1 MSPRYGIAEWFG
13 RPFLSL
19 LPAERQQLA
28 RAALKR
34 TDTMPLCP
42 YRPNR
47 SPCSK
52 PGGVCSLQR
61 YEKNDDGRIANMA
74 AGDPVIVC
82 PSRFEQGQLLGRWLA
97 EIVGF
102 DPEQAQMAREVPFMQ
117 AANTSKAAGKI
128 DFIVAQDSGGE
139 MRWYGL
145 EVQAVYF
152 SGRGMDS
159 EFERLQD
166 DEHRS
171 PPFPNEIRRPDWRS
185 SSAKRL
191 LPQLQIKAPTL
202 RRWGSKIAIAVDR
215 PFFDAVGGAS
225 GEPSQ
230 DLNEGDVIWMV
241 PQLAPVGAGG
251 YELQRGHW
259 EVLTL
264 EDTAEKL
271 KAART
276 VQRASFEQELR
287 GKLEPLEWAAAFN
300 E

>member
-13 RPFLSL
+13 RPFLGL
-19 LPAERQQLA
+19 KPAERQRLA
-28 RAALKR
+28 QAALRR
-34 TDTMPLCP
+34 THAIPPCP
-42 YRPNR
+42 FRSNR

-61 YEKNDDGRIANMA
+61 YEKDDDGRIKNM
-74 AGDPVIVC
+74 GTGGPVIVC
-82 PSRFEQGQLLGRWLA
+82 PTRFEQEQLLGRWLA

-102 DPEQAQMAREVPFMQ
+102 DPGQARMAREVPFMQ

-139 MRWYGL
+139 LRWYGL

-166 DEHRS
+166 DEHHS
-171 PPFPNEIRRPDWRS
+171 PPFPNAIRRPDWRS

-202 RRWGSKIAIAVDR
+202 RRWGSKIAVAVDR

-225 GEPSQ
+225 AEPSQ

-241 PQLAPVGAGG
+241 PQLAPVDAGG

-287 GKLEPLEWAAAFN
+287 GKLEPLEWTAAFD